1 LLSIPLGKPP
11 HFDGEDYLWW
21 SHKMC
26 SHLFLLHPCIWDIV
40 GNGINI
46 PYLGYENYAEVE
58 VEELIH
64 RIAQAT
70 TILLASLCS
79 KEYNK
84 VSGLQNVKEIWDMLR
99 IEHKRNLMTK
109 ITKMEAIEGEL
120 GRFTMKRGEGP
131 DEMYNRLKFLVNQVH
146 NYGSKRWTDHEVV
159 QLMLGSFTV
168 FDANLVIL
176 VCENPRYTKMSPEE
190 ALGKFVSHQMMVKD
204 SKYIDDMTNGSLP
217 STKLQVVA
225 FKVSNDKEALPSKV
239 EQDEATNLH
248 DEEMALVI
256 KRFKNALKWHK
267 DYSNKNKSK
276 GKCV

>member
-1 LLSIPLGKPP
+1 
-11 HFDGEDYLWW
+11 
-21 SHKMC
+21 
-26 SHLFLLHPCIWDIV
+26 
-40 GNGINI
+40 
-46 PYLGYENYAEVE
+46 
-58 VEELIH
+58 
-64 RIAQAT
+64 
-70 TILLASLCS
+70 
-79 KEYNK
+79 
-84 VSGLQNVKEIWDMLR
+84 MLR